1 MDDYL
6 QCFLKSG
13 FGFPCSEAMM
23 NLLPLISEEQFII
36 VKTEGGVHIVFEV
49 FKSLSTLA
57 LLKSKNLQRIIN
69 C

>member
-1 MDDYL
+1 
-6 QCFLKSG
+6 
-13 FGFPCSEAMM
+13 M

-69 C
+69 G